1 MHGGPNSSTVKHRR
15 SKIPHEWQLSLL
27 AAFGGLPAV
36 AAALYFLWS
45 GDFSGRFQWT
55 LTILITGF
63 WLGFAFSIREKTVY
77 PLRTLS
83 NLLAALREGDYT
95 MRAREEPTDA
105 LGEVMYEVSMMG
117 EMLREQRLGAIEA
130 GKLLG
135 TVMEEIDVAVF
146 AFDGQQ
152 RLRLVKRAG
161 ERLLAEPSERLLER
175 KAEQLGLAD
184 CLDGP
189 PSRTLER
196 TFPAGSGR
204 WGVRR
209 SSFREH
215 GMPHQLLVVA
225 DLTRE
230 LREEELKAWQRL
242 VRVLGHE
249 LNNSLAPIKSIAS
262 SLNDSLKRSPHTKDQ
277 KEDMRQGLQ
286 VIATRAEGLSQFM
299 SSYATLA
306 KLPAPS
312 LGPVEVPEWVSRVA
326 KLEIRQP
333 VEITGGPE
341 LTVQADRDQLD
352 QLLINLV
359 RNAADAAS
367 ETSGSVRVGWR
378 RNHSQLVVSVQDDG
392 LGLSSDVNLF
402 VPFFTTK
409 QEGSGIGL
417 VLCRRIAENHG
428 GSLTLRNRTDGSG
441 CEAELRLPL
450 EPLVPG

>member
-1 MHGGPNSSTVKHRR
+1 VKHRR
-15 SKIPHEWQLSLL
+15 TRIPHEWRLFLL
-27 AAFGGLPAV
+27 ATIGGLPAV
-36 AAALYFLWS
+36 AATLYFLWS
-45 GDFSGRFQWT
+45 GDFFGGFQWT

-63 WLGFAFSIREKTVY
+63 WLGFAFSIRERAVY

-83 NLLAALREGDYT
+83 NLLAALREGDYS
-95 MRAREEPTDA
+95 MRAREKPADA

-135 TVMEEIDVAVF
+135 TVMKEIDVAIF

-152 RLRLVKRAG
+152 RLRLVNRAG
-161 ERLLAEPSERLLER
+161 ERLLAEPPERLLER

-209 SSFREH
+209 SNFREH
-215 GMPHQLLVVA
+215 GRPHQLLVLA

-262 SLNDSLKRSPHTKDQ
+262 SLKDLLSRGTHTEGQ
-277 KEDMRQGLQ
+277 REDMRQGLQ
-286 VIATRAEGLSQFM
+286 VIAARAEGLSRFM

-312 LGPVEVPEWVSRVA
+312 LGSVEVPEWASRVA

-333 VEITGGPE
+333 VKITGGPG
-341 LTVQADRDQLD
+341 LTVQTDRDQLD

-359 RNAADAAS
+359 RNAVDAAS
-367 ETSGSVRVGWR
+367 ETGGGVSVGWR
-378 RNHSQLVVSVQDDG
+378 RNHSQLVVSVQDEGPG
-392 LGLSSDVNLF
+392 LTSDANLF

-417 VLCRRIAENHG
+417 VLCRKIAENHG
-428 GSLTLRNRTDGSG
+428 GSLTLRNRTDRSG

-450 EPLVPG
+450 VPLVPG